1 MAMTMSPKLNNC
13 RTWLIG
19 AVLFSFTAAPSIA
32 ADRFLLKSTYPRFA
46 TFEFYE
52 TEFDEWR
59 PLLELISGESQE
71 VVLRSHQP
79 HFLQLYAD
87 GARQPL
93 GKFDFHELL
102 RGKQGSEL
110 TLETLFHTQERT
122 AVLNVAKMVPETR
135 TKTEQ
140 RTSWTTE
147 TRQRTVRRF
156 NRRTGRWYLATE
168 DYQVRV
174 PVTEMVEVEYTVM
187 VPVYEQ
193 VERTYTVEVP
203 EHHLKLNINGEVK
216 EIVPDQHTDPD
227 NRRRYLGVRLDNAQN
242 GGALVTHVDAGSPAT
257 QMHLQNSESRNR
269 YAFDPGYDVITHVNG
284 MPVATAQDVIN
295 AVSVSP
301 PTIQL
306 RVHEHRR
313 GRTVDYETKLRLLPQ

>member
-1 MAMTMSPKLNNC
+1 MIMSPKSNNF
-13 RTWLIG
+13 RTWLI
-19 AVLFSFTAAPSIA
+19 AAALVSVSASPSVA
-32 ADRFLLKSTYPRFA
+32 ADRFFLKSTYPRFA

-52 TEFDEWR
+52 TESGEWR
-59 PLLELISGESQE
+59 PLLELISQESQE

-110 TLETLFHTQERT
+110 TLETLFHTEERT

-135 TKTEQ
+135 TRTEQ
-140 RTSWTTE
+140 RTKWTTE

-156 NRRTGRWYLATE
+156 NRRTGRWDLATE
-168 DYQVRV
+168 DYPVRV
-174 PVTEMVEVEYTVM
+174 PITETVEVPYTVM
-187 VPVYEQ
+187 VPTYEQ

-203 EHHLKLNINGEVK
+203 EHHLKLRVNGEVQ
-216 EIVPDQHTDPD
+216 EIAPDQEVDPD
-227 NRRRYLGVRLDNAQN
+227 NRRRYLGVRLANAKD
-242 GGALVTHVDAGSPAT
+242 GGVIVTRVDAGSPAT
-257 QMHLQNSESRNR
+257 QMRIHNSATQNRF
-269 YAFDPGYDVITHVNG
+269 AFDPGYDVITHVNG
-284 MPVATAQDVIN
+284 MPVTTTQDVIA
-295 AVSVSP
+295 AVNVSP
-301 PTIQL
+301 PTIVL

-313 GRTVDYETKLRLLPQ
+313 GRTLDYETMLRFLPR